1 MVSNYAE
8 WKRAVNVEYKK
19 LQAVDLYLSEDGM
32 KRYQAFKVL
41 DCMAIFYD
49 TATEFLEQFDSSELA
64 NNEHASLPL
73 SALRWIAEHE
83 TKAK

>member
-19 LQAVDLYLSEDGM
+19 LQ
-32 KRYQAFKVL
+32 
-41 DCMAIFYD
+41 
-49 TATEFLEQFDSSELA
+49 
-64 NNEHASLPL
+64 NEHASLPL

-83 TKAK
+83 TRAK

>member
-32 KRYQAFKVL
+32 KRY
-41 DCMAIFYD
+41 
-49 TATEFLEQFDSSELA
+49 
-64 NNEHASLPL
+64 
-73 SALRWIAEHE
+73 
-83 TKAK
+83 

>member
-32 KRYQAFKVL
+32 KRYQTFKVL
-41 DCMAIFYD
+41 DCMAVFYD

-83 TKAK
+83 TRAK